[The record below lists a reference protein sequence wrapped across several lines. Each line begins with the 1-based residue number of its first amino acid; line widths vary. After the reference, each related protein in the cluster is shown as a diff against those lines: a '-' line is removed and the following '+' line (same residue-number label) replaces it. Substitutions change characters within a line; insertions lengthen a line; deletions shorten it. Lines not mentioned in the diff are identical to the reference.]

1 MGDFVNPSNAASK
14 SPHNDGGQKVCIV
27 FKLLSFYEM
36 VTDWTLSGVQCTKYN
51 GRSMVRRML
60 KAPQLVNMPCNN
72 IPGTF
77 GECVMGGG
85 GFDSKR
91 VQAPEIGQKRQAL

>member
-1 MGDFVNPSNAASK
+1 MCNAQSTMEEAW
-14 SPHNDGGQKVCIV
+14 QEVC
-27 FKLLSFYEM
+27 
-36 VTDWTLSGVQCTKYN
+36 
-51 GRSMVRRML
+51 L

-85 GFDSKR
+85 FDS
-91 VQAPEIGQKRQAL
+91 

>member
-1 MGDFVNPSNAASK
+1 
-14 SPHNDGGQKVCIV
+14 
-27 FKLLSFYEM
+27 
-36 VTDWTLSGVQCTKYN
+36 
-51 GRSMVRRML
+51 MVRSML
-60 KAPQLVNMPCNN
+60 KAPQLVNMPCHN

-77 GECVMGGG
+77 GECAMGG

>member
-1 MGDFVNPSNAASK
+1 MHKV
-14 SPHNDGGQKVCIV
+14 HWQKHG
-27 FKLLSFYEM
+27 K
-36 VTDWTLSGVQCTKYN
+36 N
-51 GRSMVRRML
+51 ML
-60 KAPQLVNMPCNN
+60 KAPSLVNIPCSN

-77 GECVMGGG
+77 GECVMGG

>member
-1 MGDFVNPSNAASK
+1 MRKV
-14 SPHNDGGQKVCIV
+14 HWQKHG
-27 FKLLSFYEM
+27 K
-36 VTDWTLSGVQCTKYN
+36 N
-51 GRSMVRRML
+51 ML
-60 KAPQLVNMPCNN
+60 KAPPLVNIPCSN

-77 GECVMGGG
+77 GECVMGG